1 MSVFFTRRGEPPL
14 KAALVTITGTGNA
27 TYCYVTINGT
37 KYSSA
42 TSNLEVFAGDAI
54 TFGVYGYSSTY
65 YGQVKIDDTQSLR
78 VTNRTTQTYSWTVPE
93 GVSAISIALS
103 YTSTSTRRNGRITV
117 TTT

>member
-1 MSVFFTRRGEPPL
+1 MSVFFTRRGEPHS
-14 KAALVTITGTGNA
+14 KAALVTITGTGSA

-42 TSNLEVFAGDAI
+42 TSNLEVFAGDVI

-65 YGQVKIDDTQSLR
+65 YGQVQIDGTQSLK
-78 VTNRTTQTYSWTVPE
+78 VTNRTIQTYSWTVPKKI
-93 GVSAISIALS
+93 SAISIALS

-117 TTT
+117 TTS